1 MSHTPLWPAPPAGY
15 RVRRP
20 RPDDVAAV
28 AALKRACDID
38 RHGESD
44 ATEHEVAE
52 EWALP
57 RLRTDDDV
65 WLVESS
71 AGEIVGYGF
80 VYQEDPPAMFVS
92 GPIVHP
98 DHRGRGIDEFLLE
111 RSEERAA
118 QVAATAEPPGAATL
132 SVWAH
137 EKDGERIALYAAR
150 RYRHVRTFVRL
161 QVSLAE
167 PSAAPVWPPGIAVR
181 GFRRDHDE
189 AAVHA
194 AVTEAFQ
201 DHWRPDVMDFREWLA
216 FRFKRPG
223 LDLGLWWV
231 AWDGGEVA
239 GMLLAFTTPLGAYVD
254 EARRAPSVARPRTGP
269 RTAAAL
275 LRRVPPARP
284 AGRLPRRGQRE
295 PYRGLAAVRFGGHG
309 ASPRLAPR
317 VRAGTA
323 RPLSRPGHVGDMPPP
338 GCASVKRRR
347 GSSQA
352 RPGMSP
358 AILLRGTMGG
368 PGVNGSAGSEGRM
381 NVQLIALAVFVSAP
395 AVPDLLAYS
404 TGMLASG
411 LAPNGGPLRA
421 SAAFR
426 VTSLG
431 WPGRALGLAA
441 TAHGLVWEHHS
452 SDDAASGNGNVWAND
467 FDRRRACAVCD
478 DGAPQTD
485 GVVVGPTVFGADT
498 RSGDRER
505 YARSLQP

>member
-1 MSHTPLWPAPPAGY
+1 MSHTPAWPAPPAGY

-52 EWALP
+52 EWSLP

-71 AGEIVGYGF
+71 SGEVVGYGY

-118 QVAATAEPPGAATL
+118 RVAAAAEPPAAATL

-150 RYRHVRTFVRL
+150 SYRHVRTFMRL

-167 PSAAPVWPPGIAVR
+167 PPAAPVWPPGIAVR

-194 AVTEAFQ
+194 AVSEAFQ
-201 DHWRPDVMDFREWLA
+201 DHWRPEVMDFGEWLA
-216 FRFKRPG
+216 FRFERPD

-239 GMLLAFTTPLGAYVD
+239 GVLLAFTTPLGAYVD
-254 EARRAPSVARPRTGP
+254 ELAVRRPW
-269 RTAAAL
+269 
-275 LRRVPPARP
+275 
-284 AGRLPRRGQRE
+284 RG
-295 PYRGLAAVRFGGHG
+295 RGL
-309 ASPRLAPR
+309 
-317 VRAGTA
+317 
-323 RPLSRPGHVGDMPPP
+323 
-338 GCASVKRRR
+338 
-347 GSSQA
+347 
-352 RPGMSP
+352 
-358 AILLRGTMGG
+358 
-368 PGVNGSAGSEGRM
+368 
-381 NVQLIALAVFVSAP
+381 
-395 AVPDLLAYS
+395 
-404 TGMLASG
+404 
-411 LAPNGGPLRA
+411 
-421 SAAFR
+421 
-426 VTSLG
+426 
-431 WPGRALGLAA
+431 GRALLLHSFAEFHRRGLPAA
-441 TAHGLVWEHHS
+441 YLGVDSENPTGAMQLYGSVGMAPVRGSHLVYER
-452 SDDAASGNGNVWAND
+452 VL
-467 FDRRRACAVCD
+467 
-478 DGAPQTD
+478 
-485 GVVVGPTVFGADT
+485 PT
-498 RSGDRER
+498 
-505 YARSLQP
+505 P